1 MNPSLTLDRCVVRGT
16 HAHKG
21 RTRSLDPTN
30 TAARQLHYGRI
41 VLDGGRRP
49 PALPDRRAWRPASS
63 PCAGAPR

>member
-30 TAARQLHYGRI
+30 TAARQLHYGRV
-41 VLDGGRRP
+41 VLDQTGQF
-49 PALPDRRAWRPASS
+49 AWQPVV
-63 PCAGAPR
+63 